1 VLSRLDCGNATL
13 AGLPTYLL
21 DRLQSVMNAAARSI
35 ACLRRSDHITDTLA
49 SFHWLRAPERI
60 TFKLAVIVYRALH
73 GTSPSYLSEQLRYI
87 ADMPARTRLRSSS
100 TSLLDVRP
108 SRRVTV
114 GDRSFAT
121 AGPRIWNTL
130 PRDVITATS
139 LLSFRRK
146 LKTHLFR
153 QSYPDIVV

>member
-1 VLSRLDCGNATL
+1 MVTELFSLSVTAET
-13 AGLPTYLL
+13 
-21 DRLQSVMNAAARSI
+21 
-35 ACLRRSDHITDTLA
+35 
-49 SFHWLRAPERI
+49 LRAKIDSKSAFSKERGHQFGPKFKVQWVVP

-73 GTSPSYLSEQLRYI
+73 GTAPSYLSEQLRYI

-121 AGPRIWNTL
+121 AGRRIWNTL
-130 PRDVITATS
+130 PRDVTTATS

-153 QSYPDIVV
+153 QSYLDIVV